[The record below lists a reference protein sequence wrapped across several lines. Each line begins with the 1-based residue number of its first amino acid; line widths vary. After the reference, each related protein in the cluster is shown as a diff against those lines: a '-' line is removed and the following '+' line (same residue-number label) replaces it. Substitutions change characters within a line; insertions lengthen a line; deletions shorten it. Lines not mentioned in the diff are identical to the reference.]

1 MSLSTTQK
9 VILLLFYISIC
20 VLTEIFYREKLFSK
34 SIEFEKEFQHYFSS
48 KISQYFFTIIT
59 NFGSQVFYI
68 PVFIIFFYLNPINY
82 NFYILS
88 TLIISIYIDCLLK
101 IIYHDPR
108 PFWKEKNLYKECEG
122 GFGNPSGHSFGSC
135 ATYLGIYHLS
145 MRNKYFKKKNNIKI
159 FFFFFT
165 LIFIFLIMI
174 SRLYNGTHSI
184 NQIIYG
190 FLLGLSIYFLMFFI
204 INGYLWNPKSFFE
217 KIEKGKIFMIPLFI
231 FLIAFILPFYF
242 IFNADE
248 NDINDYNII
257 LNSVCPNVKNYAKFN
272 NNGMLG
278 CLLILIVFGM
288 YLGILFLKKKSE
300 INFPDC
306 ENKIINW
313 NNMNYKIT
321 FIRGFISIIFCLP
334 VLLFL
339 IVIFENNLLLFF
351 IINIGCTFFFSG
363 FLLFGPGLY
372 YGFILG
378 EKIEKKLYNIN
389 VFSIE
394 SKTNYAEVDDDE
406 SGEKSKAAPPD
417 KFTIVEIL

>member
-1 MSLSTTQK
+1 MS
-9 VILLLFYISIC
+9 F
-20 VLTEIFYREKLFSK
+20 
-34 SIEFEKEFQHYFSS
+34 
-48 KISQYFFTIIT
+48 
-59 NFGSQVFYI
+59 NFNCFWNVFR
-68 PVFIIFFYLNPINY
+68 
-82 NFYILS
+82 NF
-88 TLIISIYIDCLLK
+88 
-101 IIYHDPR
+101 
-108 PFWKEKNLYKECEG
+108 
-122 GFGNPSGHSFGSC
+122 
-135 ATYLGIYHLS
+135 
-145 MRNKYFKKKNNIKI
+145 
-159 FFFFFT
+159 
-165 LIFIFLIMI
+165 
-174 SRLYNGTHSI
+174 
-184 NQIIYG
+184 
-190 FLLGLSIYFLMFFI
+190 
-204 INGYLWNPKSFFE
+204 
-217 KIEKGKIFMIPLFI
+217 
-231 FLIAFILPFYF
+231 
-242 IFNADE
+242 
-248 NDINDYNII
+248 
-257 LNSVCPNVKNYAKFN
+257 V
-272 NNGMLG
+272 
-278 CLLILIVFGM
+278 
-288 YLGILFLKKKSE
+288 KKKSE

-313 NNMNYKIT
+313 NKMNYKIT